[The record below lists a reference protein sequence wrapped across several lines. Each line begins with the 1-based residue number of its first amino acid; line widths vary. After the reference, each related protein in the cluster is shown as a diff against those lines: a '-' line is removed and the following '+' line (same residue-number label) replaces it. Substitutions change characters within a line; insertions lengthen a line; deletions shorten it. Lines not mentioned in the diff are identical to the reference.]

1 MGGRGRVW
9 VKNQRTS
16 CGTPFTAPS
25 IDDRM
30 PCMQYRSRCEL
41 LRDTAQLL
49 KFPFVASVT
58 ALVYLHRF
66 VYATKATSVDVV
78 RV

>member
-1 MGGRGRVW
+1 
-9 VKNQRTS
+9 
-16 CGTPFTAPS
+16 
-25 IDDRM
+25 M
-30 PCMQYRSRCEL
+30 PCVKYKLRGEL

-78 RV
+78 RI